1 MRRRD
6 TDNQKLFTRRV
17 AVLGAGKLALLGL
30 LAGRMY
36 FLQVTQADR
45 YALLADE
52 NRINMRL
59 LQPSRGRIVDRNG
72 VPLAVNQQNYRVLI
86 TSEDTP
92 DVDQTLT
99 RLSRIMPV
107 SGEDRQRIMREVRK
121 KRKFVPVTVREF
133 LRWEDVAR
141 IEVNTPDLPG
151 ITIDVG
157 QRRFYPEGE
166 IGAHLLGYV
175 AAVSEE
181 DLNGDP
187 LLETPGFRI
196 GRNGIE
202 KQFDLPLR
210 GHAGT
215 SQLEVNA
222 LGRVIRELDRREGT
236 RGHEVVLTIDMALQ
250 RAAVKRLGD
259 ESGAVV
265 ALNIHNGEVLTLAS
279 TPSFN
284 PNTFAEG
291 LDAGQW
297 RNLVENARAPLRN
310 KATAGEYAPGSTF
323 KMIVALAA
331 LEAGAIDESTEF
343 YCNGKIKF
351 GDGLFHCWK
360 REGHGEVRLVRGIRE
375 SCDVYFY
382 ELAKRIGIDRISGVA
397 ERFGLGQ
404 TLGLD
409 LPGERRGLIPTRDW
423 KQAVIGERW
432 AKGETLVS
440 AIGQGFV
447 LVTPLQLA
455 VMTARL
461 VNGGKAITPHL
472 VRELPDGD
480 RLVPRPE
487 VEAASL
493 ETNPRHLGI
502 LREAMLEVTNHARG
516 TAYRSRLDGEDVQM
530 GGKTGTSQV
539 RRITKAER
547 ATRVRKNEE
556 LEWRERD
563 HALFVAFAPADSPR
577 YAISVVVE
585 HGGSG
590 SKAAAPIARDLMQML
605 LDRDPAR
612 NAAGAGVATSS
623 AAAIQNDA

>member
-6 TDNQKLFTRRV
+6 TDHQRLFTRRV
-17 AVLGAGKLALLGL
+17 AILGGGKLALLSVL
-30 LAGRMY
+30 VGRMY
-36 FLQVTQADR
+36 YLQVTESDR

-59 LQPSRGRIVDRNG
+59 LQPSRGRIVDRFG
-72 VPLAVNQQNYRVLI
+72 VPLAVNQQNYRVLV

-92 DVDQTLT
+92 DVDQTLD
-99 RLSRIMPV
+99 RLGRIIPI

-133 LRWEDVAR
+133 LQWEDVAR

-157 QRRFYPEGE
+157 QRRFYPEGDV
-166 IGAHLLGYV
+166 GAHVLGYV

-196 GRNGIE
+196 GRSGVE
-202 KQFDLPLR
+202 KRFDRPLR

-222 LGRVIRELDRREGT
+222 LGRVIRELDRREGQ
-236 RGHEVVLTIDMALQ
+236 RGHEVVLTLDMELQ
-250 RAAVKRLGD
+250 RAAVERLG
-259 ESGAVV
+259 EEAGAVV
-265 ALNIHNGEVLTLAS
+265 AMNVHNGEVLTLAS

-291 LDAGQW
+291 LDATQW
-297 RNLVENARAPLRN
+297 RDLVENERAPLRN

-323 KMIVALAA
+323 KMVVALAA
-331 LEAGAIDESTEF
+331 LEAGVIDESTEF
-343 YCNGKIKF
+343 FCNGKLKL

-360 REGHGEVRLVRGIRE
+360 REGHGKVQMLRGIRE

-382 ELAKRIGIDRISGVA
+382 ELAKRIGIDRIAAVA

-404 TLGLD
+404 SLDFD
-409 LPGERRGLIPTRDW
+409 LPGERKGLIPTKDW
-423 KQAVIGERW
+423 KLAVVGERW
-432 AKGETLVS
+432 AKGETLVA

-447 LVTPLQLA
+447 LATPLQLA

-461 VNGGKAITPHL
+461 VNGGKAVTPHL
-472 VRELPDGD
+472 VRDLPDGD
-480 RLVPRPE
+480 RLAARPAA
-487 VEAASL
+487 EAAPL
-493 ETNPRHLGI
+493 GTNPRYLAL
-502 LREAMLEVTNHARG
+502 LRQAMLEVTNHPRG
-516 TAYRSRLDGEDVQM
+516 TARRSALDSEDVLM

-539 RRITKAER
+539 RRISRAER

-577 YAISVVVE
+577 YAVSVIVE

-590 SKAAAPIARDLMQML
+590 SKAAAPIAKDVMQML

-612 NAAGAGVATSS
+612 STPGLATVPGKRAS
-623 AAAIQNDA
+623 DDV

>member
-6 TDNQKLFTRRV
+6 SDHQRLFTRRV
-17 AVLGAGKLALLGL
+17 AILGGGKLALFGL
-30 LAGRMY
+30 LVGRMY
-36 FLQVTQADR
+36 YLQVTQADR

-59 LQPSRGRIVDRNG
+59 LQPSRGRIVDRFG

-92 DVDQTLT
+92 DAAQTLT
-99 RLSRIMPV
+99 RLSRIIPI
-107 SGEDRQRIMREVRK
+107 SGEDRERILREVRK

-151 ITIDVG
+151 TTIDVG

-166 IGAHLLGYV
+166 VGAHLLGYV

-196 GRNGIE
+196 GRAGVE
-202 KQFDLPLR
+202 RLFDRPLR
-210 GHAGT
+210 GHAGA

-222 LGRVIRELDRREGT
+222 VGRVIRELDRREGQP
-236 RGHEVVLTIDMALQ
+236 GQEVVLTIDMEVQ
-250 RAAVKRLGD
+250 RAAVKLLGE

-265 ALNIHNGEVLTLAS
+265 ALNVHNGELFTLAS

-291 LDAGQW
+291 LDAAQW
-297 RNLVENARAPLRN
+297 RDLVENERAPLRD
-310 KATAGEYAPGSTF
+310 KTTAGEYAPGSTF
-323 KMIVALAA
+323 KMIVALAS
-331 LEAGAIDESTEF
+331 LEAGVIDENTEF
-343 YCNGKIKF
+343 FCNGKLRL

-360 REGHGEVRLVRGIRE
+360 RQGHGRVRFMRGIRE

-382 ELAKRIGIDRISGVA
+382 ELAKRVGIDRIAAVA

-409 LPGERRGLIPTRDW
+409 LPGERGGLIPTREW
-423 KQAVIGERW
+423 KEAVIGERW
-432 AKGETLVS
+432 SQGETLIA

-447 LVTPLQLA
+447 LATPLQLA

-461 VNGGKAITPHL
+461 VNGGKAIVPHV
-472 VRELPDGD
+472 VRDLPEGD
-480 RLVPRPE
+480 RLAPRPQ
-487 VEAASL
+487 VEAPSIGA
-493 ETNPRHLGI
+493 NPRHL
-502 LREAMLEVTNHARG
+502 AMLRAAMIDVVNHERG
-516 TAYRSRLDGEDVQM
+516 TARRSHLASEDVQM

-539 RRITKAER
+539 RRITRAER

-556 LEWRERD
+556 LEWRKRD

-577 YAISVVVE
+577 YAVSVVVE
-585 HGGSG
+585 HGGGG
-590 SKAAAPIARDLMQML
+590 SKVAAPIARDIMQLL

-612 NAAGAGVATSS
+612 YTPGWGI
-623 AAAIQNDA
+623 AAAPDVIPRRDA